1 MSGVKHTPVLIATSS
16 AADGVYVIS
25 QGEERK
31 AIGTVR
37 APRSLVD
44 TMCAAPD
51 LLEALIEARL
61 TLSLTR
67 TNIMVEMK
75 KSEGAAYRWE
85 GVPELLANRI
95 AQCDAAIAR
104 ARGEQDGGGE

>member
-1 MSGVKHTPVLIATSS
+1 MSAVKHTTVLIATSS

-51 LLEALIEARL
+51 LLEALERSAEGWANALELKLIPPQHRDTATILRDEAR
-61 TLSLTR
+61 
-67 TNIMVEMK
+67 
-75 KSEGAAYRWE
+75 
-85 GVPELLANRI
+85 
-95 AQCDAAIAR
+95 AAIAR
-104 ARGEQDGGGE
+104 ARGEQSPNHSDQKEVGNG